1 MIVFGVVIVVIVVAV
16 IVERPGMVE
25 ALGLAVVFCTMI
37 LLILRERR
45 QTR

>member
-25 ALGLAVVFCTMI
+25 ALGLAVVFVTMI